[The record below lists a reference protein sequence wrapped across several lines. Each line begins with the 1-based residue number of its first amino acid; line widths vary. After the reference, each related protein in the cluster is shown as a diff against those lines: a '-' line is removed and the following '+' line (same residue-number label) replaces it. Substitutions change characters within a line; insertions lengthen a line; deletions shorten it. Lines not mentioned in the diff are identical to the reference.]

1 MAREKANLHPERV
14 VMQLKTA
21 FTFIALCALVAWP
34 ALQPAYAASPAAG
47 AQEQAA
53 SSASLKIYVIDVEG
67 GQSTLIVTPEHQSL
81 LVDAGWAGFNG
92 RDADRILQAAKLAGI
107 ERINYL
113 LITHYHADHVGGVP
127 QLAERIPIDN
137 FLDHGP
143 DVEKDADSRTLYAAY
158 LNTTQKGKHRV
169 VKPGDTIPL
178 RGVKVVVVA
187 AAGKHLRK
195 PLQGA
200 GQTNPYCSET
210 KPMEPDPSE
219 NAQSSGIVL
228 AYGKF
233 RFVDLGD
240 LTWNKEIAL
249 MCPVNRLG
257 RVDLFLASHHGE
269 SISNSKALVWALEPR
284 VTIIDNGAKKGGTP
298 EAWKRID
305 EAPGRGRVWELHYSE
320 AGGKAANPGA
330 HYLANGDN
338 QPDQGHYLE
347 VSARPDGGF
356 TVINSG
362 NGFKAD
368 YPPRKL
374 SARSITP

>member
-1 MAREKANLHPERV
+1 MRMKS
-14 VMQLKTA
+14 A
-21 FTFIALCALVAWP
+21 FTFIALFALAAGPGLHP
-34 ALQPAYAASPAAG
+34 AKAASPAAS
-47 AQEQAA
+47 AQAA
-53 SSASLKIYVIDVEG
+53 GNTANLKIYVIDVEG
-67 GQSTLIVTPEHQSL
+67 GQSTLIVTPAHQSL
-81 LVDAGWAGFNG
+81 LVDAGWPGFNG
-92 RDADRILQAAKLAGI
+92 RDAHRILQAARLAGI
-107 ERINYL
+107 DRINFL

-143 DVEKDADSRTLYAAY
+143 DVEKSADARELYSAY
-158 LNTTQKGKHRV
+158 LKATQKGRHRV

-187 AAGKHLRK
+187 ATGSHLEQ
-195 PLQGA
+195 PLVGA
-200 GQTNPYCSET
+200 GQANPYCSEKT
-210 KPMEPDPSE
+210 RPMELDPSE
-219 NAQSSGIVL
+219 NAQSAGIVL
-228 AYGKF
+228 TYGKF

-298 EAWKRID
+298 EAWQRIY
-305 EAPGRGRVWELHYSE
+305 EAPGRERIWALHYSE
-320 AGGKAANPGA
+320 AGGKHANARPR
-330 HYLANGDN
+330 YIANSSN
-338 QPDQGHYLE
+338 QPDRGHYLE

-356 TVINSG
+356 TVTNSR
-362 NGFKAD
+362 NKFKAD

-374 SARSITP
+374 SAQSITP